1 MNFWNNYQYLC
12 TKNGLSVY
20 DVAKKF
26 GIKSTA
32 TVSYWRQGSV
42 PKPDILRN
50 IADFFAVSPHDLT
63 DADLQGLDILSTSGN
78 AEDPIYSA
86 ILKLTPQKR
95 QLVMAFIAG
104 LTAVSDKPL

>member
-12 TKNGLSVY
+12 NKNGLSVY

-26 GIKSTA
+26 GVKSTA

-42 PKPDILRN
+42 PKDSFLGQVSQ
-50 IADFFAVSPHDLT
+50 FFSVPVSDLL
-63 DADLQGLDILSTSGN
+63 DADLEALDVLNKSGK
-78 AEDPIYSA
+78 ADDPVYAA
-86 ILKLTPQKR
+86 ILKLNPQKR

-104 LTAVSDKPL
+104 LTAGSVKG